1 MKTQLSSLLLR
12 RGARGLVVGALL
24 ALPMGIAFAEDAPPA
39 QDPMPAEIMP
49 KAPESLLL
57 DITRAGEKL
66 FVVGERGHVL
76 VSPDGKSFEQK
87 PTPVR
92 ATLNAVDF
100 VGADKGWA
108 VGHDAAIIATTDGG
122 ETWTL
127 QYWGP
132 ELEKPLLDVAFLDDQ
147 RGFAVGAYGLFLR
160 TSNGGVSWETVE
172 NEVTLDEWHFTGI
185 ARLNDGAL
193 LISGEAG
200 GMAMSRDDGDSWVQ
214 LESPYE
220 GSYFG
225 VLPWGEAGALLF
237 GLRGNVYMTNA
248 LPALDAVEEVEG
260 AAADADM
267 EMPTAEWQ
275 RIETGTVQSFMG
287 GSALPTGGAVLVGVN
302 GVVLTLDPAG
312 NATLIKNPVTLGY
325 SAVISMGGKDIL
337 VAGEGGTYPYTY

>member
-127 QYWGP
+127 QYWGC
-132 ELEKPLLDVAFLDDQ
+132 LL
-147 RGFAVGAYGLFLR
+147 Y
-160 TSNGGVSWETVE
+160 TSPSP
-172 NEVTLDEWHFTGI
+172 
-185 ARLNDGAL
+185 
-193 LISGEAG
+193 
-200 GMAMSRDDGDSWVQ
+200 RD
-214 LESPYE
+214 
-220 GSYFG
+220 
-225 VLPWGEAGALLF
+225 
-237 GLRGNVYMTNA
+237 
-248 LPALDAVEEVEG
+248 
-260 AAADADM
+260 
-267 EMPTAEWQ
+267 
-275 RIETGTVQSFMG
+275 
-287 GSALPTGGAVLVGVN
+287 
-302 GVVLTLDPAG
+302 
-312 NATLIKNPVTLGY
+312 
-325 SAVISMGGKDIL
+325 
-337 VAGEGGTYPYTY
+337 